1 MSRRHS
7 RLISAFSRKGC
18 SIECCSLV
26 AASNRPPLS
35 PCASWNPNANTFTN
49 YNASTLSTAVVFI
62 DPNNTMYAS
71 AASTLTQALVWS
83 EASLVPT
90 RNISNSLLQSK
101 GLFITNTSDVYVV
114 NGGSNGRVD
123 WLTWVGT
130 IGSFVTNVN
139 ETCFSLV
146 ADLNSNIYCSFS
158 ASHVVLRRSLNMS
171 YNAMVVVAG
180 NGSAGSTSLMLNSP
194 RGILITLS
202 LSLYVADCGNNRVQ
216 LFPVGQLNGTTVAG
230 SGASGTITL
239 NCPVAI
245 TLDGYGYLYIV
256 DQNNHRVVGATINGF
271 RCVVGCAGSGG
282 SAAFQL
288 QLPRSLAFDTSGSL
302 MVGDWGN
309 GRIQEFT
316 LAVKYCSE

>member
-1 MSRRHS
+1 
-7 RLISAFSRKGC
+7 
-18 SIECCSLV
+18 
-26 AASNRPPLS
+26 
-35 PCASWNPNANTFTN
+35 
-49 YNASTLSTAVVFI
+49 
-62 DPNNTMYAS
+62 MYAP
-71 AASTLTQALVWS
+71 ASSNLTQALVWI

-90 RNISNSLLQSK
+90 RNIFNSLLQPK
-101 GLFITNTSDVYVV
+101 GLYITNTSDLYVA

-123 WLTWVGT
+123 WWTWIGNVGN
-130 IGSFVTNVN
+130 FATNGN

-146 ADLNSNIYCSFS
+146 TDLNSNIYCSFR

-171 YNAMVVVAG
+171 SNATAVVAG
-180 NGSAGSTSLMLNSP
+180 NGASGSTSLMLNSP
-194 RGILITLS
+194 RGILITSS
-202 LSLYVADCGNNRVQ
+202 LSLYVTDCGNNRVQ

-239 NCPVAI
+239 SCPVAI

-256 DQNNHRVVGATINGF
+256 DQNNHRVVGGTMNSF

-288 QLPRSLAFDTSGSL
+288 QLPRSLAFDTSGNL

-316 LAVKYCSE
+316 LAVKYCSESFSDCD